1 MTNKYFVS
9 TLDIIG
15 KQQTSKQIY
24 DKYYTQETTELI
36 TVITSKSVSMILMI
50 LITKYLPKTELQQ
63 TFADS
68 ASDPPLIC

>member
-15 KQQTSKQIY
+15 KQQTFKQIH

-36 TVITSKSVSMILMI
+36 TVITSKSVSMI